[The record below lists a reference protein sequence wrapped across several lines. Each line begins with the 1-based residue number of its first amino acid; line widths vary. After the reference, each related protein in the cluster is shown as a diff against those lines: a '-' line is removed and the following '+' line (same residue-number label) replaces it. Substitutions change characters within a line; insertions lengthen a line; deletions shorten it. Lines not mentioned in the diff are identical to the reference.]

1 MKKSGEHNTVLIA
14 VVASVVLL
22 GAIVVLCLRSSDG
35 CSVESLLFTRDQQAA
50 GLYARGEHEAAAAQF
65 AAPDWQAAALYRDRQ
80 FESAAGIFV
89 GLTSAE
95 AAYNLGNSLVMQ
107 GAYTDAIKQYERAL
121 ELRPGWEDAE
131 ANRAIAAGRAARLE
145 REGGEMTGGMLGADE
160 IVFDKKK
167 QKGGGSEVVEGESIE
182 LSDEEMR
189 LMWLRNVET
198 KPADFLTYK
207 FAYQYAMRGE

>member
-1 MKKSGEHNTVLIA
+1 VKRSGERHTVLVA
-14 VVASVVLL
+14 VVASVMIL
-22 GAIVVLCLRSSDG
+22 GAIVVLCLRSSDE
-35 CSVESLLFTRDQQAA
+35 CSAGSLLFTRDQRAA
-50 GLYARGEHEAAAAQF
+50 GLYARGEYEAAAAQF

-107 GAYTDAIKQYERAL
+107 GAYTDAIGQYDRAL

-145 REGGEMTGGMLGADE
+145 TEGGDMTGGMMGADE
-160 IVFDKKK
+160 IVFDNKK
-167 QKGGGSEVVEGESIE
+167 QKGGGSEEVEVESIE

-198 KPADFLTYK
+198 KPADFLAYK
-207 FAYQYAMRGE
+207 FAYQHATRGE